1 MIQLPP
7 IARGAAFTYFRG
19 QQSMAT
25 TSNGQVRKTL
35 ASQLDRLDS
44 ILDALSDGL
53 NEAVATAVE
62 GAVERAVRQAV
73 GQAVKETMQSLL
85 TEVLSN
91 ADLLSALRPVL
102 PITPAESLPN
112 PPEPRKSLWRRAC
125 EGVKV
130 GLVAVGTACI
140 GPLGGV
146 ATAARSGWQLAKRFK
161 GRLLAACGIGVAA
174 GVVTYLAGPWLGVA
188 AGWLSGF
195 VVSLAVQ
202 ARNGL
207 RLFAPVPPPAFT

>member
-1 MIQLPP
+1 
-7 IARGAAFTYFRG
+7 
-19 QQSMAT
+19 MAT
-25 TSNGQVRKTL
+25 TTNGQVRKTL
-35 ASQLDRLDS
+35 ASQLDRLDG

-85 TEVLSN
+85 TEVLGN

-102 PITPAESLPN
+102 PTSPTESTGT

-130 GLVAVGTACI
+130 GLVAVGTVCL

-146 ATAARSGWQLAKRFK
+146 A
-161 GRLLAACGIGVAA
+161 
-174 GVVTYLAGPWLGVA
+174 
-188 AGWLSGF
+188 
-195 VVSLAVQ
+195 
-202 ARNGL
+202 
-207 RLFAPVPPPAFT
+207 